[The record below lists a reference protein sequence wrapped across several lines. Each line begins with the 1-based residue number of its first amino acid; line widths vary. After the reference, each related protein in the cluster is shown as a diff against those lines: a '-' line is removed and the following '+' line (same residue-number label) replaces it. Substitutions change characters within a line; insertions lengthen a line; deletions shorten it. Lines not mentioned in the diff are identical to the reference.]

1 MPEAPLFK
9 VLDRVDSTNN
19 YAMGQVHAGLASN
32 GMACFAHEQTG
43 GKGQRGNNWVAEPRK
58 NIALSV
64 VLQPGQLKASQ
75 QFYLS
80 ATVALACFEFFSVYA
95 GDETRIK
102 WPNDIYWRDRKA
114 GGILI
119 ENIFHG
125 AAWRY
130 AVVGMGFNINQV
142 TFNEDLKNPISLK
155 QITGTAP
162 DPLALAKELYVLLM
176 KRVEALHS
184 TNFDKIIEQYNQHL
198 YRRNEKVKLKKG
210 NMVFET
216 LVNGVNG
223 NGQLITT
230 DTSERQFDFG
240 EVEWL
245 HQL

>member
-1 MPEAPLFK
+1 MPEVPFFK

-19 YAMGQVHAGLASN
+19 YAMAQAHAGMASN
-32 GMACFAHEQTG
+32 GMAWFAHEQTG
-43 GKGQRGNNWVAEPRK
+43 GKGQRGNNWEAEPGK

-64 VLQPGQLKASQ
+64 VLQPGQLKVSQ

-95 GDETRIK
+95 ASETRIK

-125 AAWRY
+125 DRWKY

-142 TFNEDLKNPISLK
+142 QFNEGLKNPVSLK
-155 QITGTAP
+155 QITGNEF
-162 DPLALAKELYVLLM
+162 DPPELAKELYAILM
-176 KRVEALHS
+176 KRVDALNP
-184 TNFDKIIEQYNQHL
+184 TIFEKTMEEYNQHL
-198 YRRNEKVKLKKG
+198 YKRNEKVKLKRE

-216 LVNGVNG
+216 LVNEVNSK
-223 NGQLITT
+223 GQLITT
-230 DTSERQFDFG
+230 DTIERQFDFG
-240 EVEWL
+240 AIEWVL
-245 HQL
+245 